1 MIHLTETWKQTLDN
15 RQVVGVVYIDFQK
28 AFDTV
33 SQTILRYKLEAIGIT
48 EDLLNWMISYL
59 TNRNQFAIVDGCTSQ
74 RRNVCCGVPQ
84 GSCLGKDFSVSYY
97 VNNLPDAVTEGEL
110 AIYADDTT
118 LSVVGDNV
126 EVVTDKLNKA
136 LASINLWCGNNKLGI
151 HTGKSEAMILTHKPF
166 CGRLKPVMLGN
177 EVLDFVTETKCLEI
191 IINNQLSWLSQ
202 IELIC
207 RSFGQKVNQLKR
219 LKYLTKD
226 TLQSIYFT
234 SIIPTVTYCNLVWG
248 TCSPTLLHEV
258 EHIHARAAKI
268 IYRLS
273 DLSNQEAI
281 TIAGWQSINSMY
293 KRKLLTFMYQVYKSE
308 LPDNIIRL
316 FSSSNCCYDL
326 LNSIKFEVPRFNL
339 EVGRNSLRY
348 RGALFW
354 NSIPDN
360 LKRAP
365 SLNIFK
371 KLLKKN
377 RPLFDNINFNKMK

>member
-1 MIHLTETWKQTLDN
+1 M
-15 RQVVGVVYIDFQK
+15 
-28 AFDTV
+28 
-33 SQTILRYKLEAIGIT
+33 
-48 EDLLNWMISYL
+48 
-59 TNRNQFAIVDGCTSQ
+59 
-74 RRNVCCGVPQ
+74 PQ
-84 GSCLGKDFSVSYY
+84 GSLLGPRFFSYY

-110 AIYADDTT
+110 AMYADDTA
-118 LSVVGDNV
+118 LSVVDDNV
-126 EVVTDKLNKA
+126 EVVIDKLNKA
-136 LASINLWCGNNKLGI
+136 LASINLWCRNNKLTI
-151 HTGKSEAMILTHKPF
+151 HTGKSEAMILTQKPF
-166 CGRLKPVMLGN
+166 SGPLKPVMLGN
-177 EVLDFVTETKCLEI
+177 KVLDFVTETKCLGI
-191 IINNQLSWLSQ
+191 IIDNQLSWLSH
-202 IELIC
+202 IKLIS

-226 TLQSIYFT
+226 TVQSIYFT

-248 TCSPTLLHEV
+248 TCPPTLLHEV
-258 EHIHARAAKI
+258 EHIHVRAAKI

-308 LPDNIIRL
+308 LPDNIMRL

-348 RGALFW
+348 RGTLFW

-360 LKRAP
+360 LNRAP
-365 SLNIFK
+365 SQ
-371 KLLKKN
+371 LKSKH
-377 RPLFDNINFNKMK
+377 F